1 MVLQVPRE
9 NKYKVVTLNKS
20 LYEKVISLTGAK
32 SFSEAIQQLIPKCI
46 QGYIIGS
53 HIFIKVRISSVTIEG
68 VAHVDI
74 SGISVRLD
82 QVYNFLKEIAK
93 NTPVIGLLG
102 GLWVLSRIQEGEFK
116 IVPKPER
123 IELNREG
130 YFLVDTGATM
140 TVINTSLLPSEH
152 KDIVLLSSRKES
164 VQTASNII
172 NVARG
177 TAVLEIGDVKI
188 EEPVHFIEN
197 PYLGHHLLGINTLR
211 RVFGEKLLLDF
222 ANAKICRY

>member
-1 MVLQVPRE
+1 MPRE
-9 NKYKVVTLNKS
+9 DKYKVVTLNKS
-20 LYEKVISLTGAK
+20 LYERVISLTRAQ
-32 SFSEAIQQLIPKCI
+32 SFSEALRQLIPKCI

-53 HIFIKVRISSVTIEG
+53 HIFVKARILYVTIED
-68 VAHVDI
+68 VAHVDV

-82 QVYNFLKEIAK
+82 QVIKLLMDITKSVPI
-93 NTPVIGLLG
+93 IGLLG
-102 GLWVLSRIQEGEFK
+102 GLWFLSKIQEGAFK

-123 IELNREG
+123 VELNREG

-152 KDIVLLSSRKES
+152 KGIALLSSRKES

-177 TAVLEIGDVKI
+177 TAVLEISGVKI
-188 EEPVHFIEN
+188 EEPVYFIEN
-197 PYLGHHLLGINTLR
+197 PSSRHHLLGINTLR
-211 RVFGEKLLLDF
+211 RAFGEKVLLDF
-222 ANAKICRY
+222 GQAKICRY